1 MSIPKLDQ
9 IIIGERTRWD
19 NGEFTLEARIE
30 PDDDTKPTDY
40 QCYSPEQI
48 EAWRKGEWAFV
59 GLVLD
64 VYYRN
69 IRLVDYAASLWA
81 IAYDL
86 NDDNSYLDEV
96 VKDLEEEALKE
107 GRQTL
112 DEIRSVKAYN
122 RVVTFA
128 TLDRMKQSGGNF
140 AARLAGLYAVAD
152 DHNRSLLTQA
162 FGPLFDTYA
171 DVEKQPQIDT
181 DGA

>member
-1 MSIPKLDQ
+1 MSIPKLGQ
-9 IIIGERTRWD
+9 ISIGERIRWD
-19 NGEFTLEARIE
+19 NGELSLEARIE
-30 PDDDTKPTDY
+30 RDHDMEPTDY
-40 QCYSPEQI
+40 QCSSPEQI
-48 EAWRKGEWAFV
+48 EAWRKGQWELV
-59 GLVLD
+59 GLIVEVYFKNVL
-64 VYYRN
+64 
-69 IRLVDYAASLWA
+69 LVAHAASLWA

-86 NDDNSYLDEV
+86 NGNNSYLDEV

-107 GRQTL
+107 GRQVL
-112 DEIRSVKAYN
+112 AEIRSVKAYD

-128 TLDRMKQSGGNF
+128 TLDRMKQLGGNF

-171 DVEKQPQIDT
+171 DMEKQPQIDT